1 MPKQREKM
9 TEVHSCGSPPFSTC
23 LGAVA
28 SFIISQGQRGDTMNL
43 YIDYSEFELTCWNTD
58 GKGTNVAIPLTEEQ
72 AKKICDIIGL
82 LGFAEENGKIVG
94 YHRAKEND

>member
-1 MPKQREKM
+1 
-9 TEVHSCGSPPFSTC
+9 
-23 LGAVA
+23 
-28 SFIISQGQRGDTMNL
+28 MNL

-82 LGFAEENGKIVG
+82 LPLG
-94 YHRAKEND
+94 

>member
-1 MPKQREKM
+1 
-9 TEVHSCGSPPFSTC
+9 
-23 LGAVA
+23 
-28 SFIISQGQRGDTMNL
+28 MNL

-82 LGFAEENGKIVG
+82 LGFEDKRSRREGVRCKRLWRKKKESRRAAQAALIGKIGIVPLP
-94 YHRAKEND
+94 ETV

>member
-1 MPKQREKM
+1 
-9 TEVHSCGSPPFSTC
+9 
-23 LGAVA
+23 
-28 SFIISQGQRGDTMNL
+28 MNL

-82 LGFAEENGKIVG
+82 PALVSAGNVVG
-94 YHRAKEND
+94 CKGAVR